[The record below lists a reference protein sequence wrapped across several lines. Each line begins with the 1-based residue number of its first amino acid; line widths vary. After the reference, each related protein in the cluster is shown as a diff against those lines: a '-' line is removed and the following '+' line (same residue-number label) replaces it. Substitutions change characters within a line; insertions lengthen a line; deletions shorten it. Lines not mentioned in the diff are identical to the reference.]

1 VVAAQTGAL
10 VVDLSSGDVVFARNP
25 GKPFQPASNEKLAT
39 GLTALHELGGDY
51 RISTVVLGTGDR
63 RGSRWDGDLVL
74 RGHGDPELG
83 HGDLDALA
91 GELRKRGIRRVS
103 GRVIGD
109 ESYFD
114 RRRTAPGWKPSF
126 YKVECPPLSAL
137 VVDRAWLDGRTWDEP
152 ALAAAVAFKRALERA
167 GIRVSRKAAVGRAP
181 ASAIELARVASPPVR
196 RLVKVM
202 ETESDNF
209 YAELLLKLLGAEEA
223 GRGTTAAGAAVV
235 RRELVERG
243 VPMAGVRIV
252 DGSGLSRLDRV
263 TGRMLASLLVSA
275 RDDPAVSKAFVASL
289 AVAGVSGTL
298 EDRLTRP
305 PARGR
310 VRAKTGTTSAASAL
324 SGYAGGAYVFALV
337 MNGNPVD
344 TDAARTAQDRVA
356 RLLAAQ

>member
-1 VVAAQTGAL
+1 
-10 VVDLSSGDVVFARNP
+10 
-25 GKPFQPASNEKLAT
+25 
-39 GLTALHELGGDY
+39 
-51 RISTVVLGTGDR
+51 
-63 RGSRWDGDLVL
+63 
-74 RGHGDPELG
+74 
-83 HGDLDALA
+83 
-91 GELRKRGIRRVS
+91 
-103 GRVIGD
+103 
-109 ESYFD
+109 
-114 RRRTAPGWKPSF
+114 
-126 YKVECPPLSAL
+126 
-137 VVDRAWLDGRTWDEP
+137 
-152 ALAAAVAFKRALERA
+152 
-167 GIRVSRKAAVGRAP
+167 
-181 ASAIELARVASPPVR
+181 
-196 RLVKVM
+196 M